1 MTTDRDRVAL
11 LLRAMFVRAHSIV
24 ELMAISGFSDR
35 TVREWIKT
43 MHDAG
48 IVYIARYERT
58 TVFYRCGLNVA
69 DAVRP
74 STMTNAEKQAA
85 HRRRKARRA

>member
-11 LLRAMFVRAHSIV
+11 MLRAMFVRAHSIV

-48 IVYIARYERT
+48 IVYIAQYKRSAA
-58 TVFYRCGLNVA
+58 FYRCGLNVA

-74 STMTNAEKQAA
+74 PTMSNAEKQAA
-85 HRRRKARRA
+85 YRQRKARGA

>member
-11 LLRAMFVRAHSIV
+11 MLRAMFVRAHSIA
-24 ELMAISGFSDR
+24 ELMTISGFSDR

-43 MHDAG
+43 MHAAG
-48 IVYIARYERT
+48 IVYIEQYKRSAT
-58 TVFYRCGLNVA
+58 FYRCGLNVA

-74 STMTNAEKQAA
+74 PPMTNAERQAA
-85 HRRRKARRA
+85 HRRRKARGA